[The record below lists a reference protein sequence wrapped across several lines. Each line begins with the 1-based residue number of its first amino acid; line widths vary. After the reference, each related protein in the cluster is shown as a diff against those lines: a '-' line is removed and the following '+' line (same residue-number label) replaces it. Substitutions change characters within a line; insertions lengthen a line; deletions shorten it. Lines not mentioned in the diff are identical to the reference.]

1 MLVLVNHV
9 LRGEGSADM
18 HVVVYVY
25 RALGPNLVFIHIDP
39 SPPHTC
45 LSCLFWPAARLQST
59 TQHNNL
65 QIKQI
70 DKMFGWGEGQ
80 DHYDRVYNQDQG
92 DEHEGRFSHE
102 LLAGGAAFGAM
113 KLFEDEQRREGKQ
126 INHAFAKELIAGI
139 AGGEV
144 DKLCETKGADY
155 IDRERAKHEA
165 RRRAEAMYDQ
175 HYGQYDE
182 YNPNYQ
188 EPPRHLRE
196 SFNDRQGW

>member
-1 MLVLVNHV
+1 M
-9 LRGEGSADM
+9 
-18 HVVVYVY
+18 
-25 RALGPNLVFIHIDP
+25 
-39 SPPHTC
+39 C
-45 LSCLFWPAARLQST
+45 LLQPTTHQDNLQS
-59 TQHNNL
+59 
-65 QIKQI
+65 KQI
-70 DKMFGWGEGQ
+70 RKMFGWGEGQ

-92 DEHEGRFSHE
+92 DEHEGKFSHE

-113 KLFEDEQRREGKQ
+113 KLFEDQQRREGKQ
-126 INHAFAKELIAGI
+126 VNHAFAKELIAGI

>member
-1 MLVLVNHV
+1 M
-9 LRGEGSADM
+9 LRGQGSADT
-18 HVVVYVY
+18 HVLVYIRY
-25 RALGPNLVFIHIDP
+25 IELLGFTLSSSTSIHQFLT
-39 SPPHTC
+39 ST
-45 LSCLFWPAARLQST
+45 AQRLQPT
-59 TQHNNL
+59 THKNNL
-65 QIKQI
+65 QPKQTG
-70 DKMFGWGEGQ
+70 KMFGWGEGQ

-92 DEHEGRFSHE
+92 DEHEGKFSHE

-113 KLFEDEQRREGKQ
+113 KLFEDQQRREGKQ
-126 INHAFAKELIAGI
+126 VNHAFAKELIAGI